1 MRDLSDPRKISFLL
15 AEKLHP
21 SLGDTINF
29 PRPSQLPF
37 LPGILMALPQELVD
51 IILDIIRDDIASLKC
66 CSLAARTFVTSARKH
81 IFKKI
86 EISHPLSSCEMFHK
100 LLCSSP
106 HIAPLVED
114 LCIVSVL
121 ETHPLFGSDMLSDP
135 DRGRLRLELDMRR
148 VSWVMSSGTL
158 TLVLPLLNLKR
169 ISVIENATPQRSSEE
184 YAVNWNKLDQHLQSA
199 LAGVFS
205 SPRLEAVHLRG
216 VVLES
221 PCQLLSLFS
230 EATALKEMSLS
241 RLYFTQQE
249 PWPESRIWRPTLRS
263 LLLND
268 IHADSFSQYLLNP
281 RIDLASIGTLALT
294 TYSDQWENITMPT
307 TNLRPGVDPEHLR
320 LNLMCYRTDL
330 SPDVFGTNLRCI
342 HVFSYVLVEQL
353 GIVLKACPRDSGLEH
368 IILDGPADMHRIPK
382 DPEFYAAIDA
392 TLDHLRALETIEFR
406 SVIRNLYPTLAPWEA
421 AVQAAFPSL
430 VRRGVLRVTEIE
442 WRMCTVDPDWE

>member
-1 MRDLSDPRKISFLL
+1 
-15 AEKLHP
+15 
-21 SLGDTINF
+21 
-29 PRPSQLPF
+29 
-37 LPGILMALPQELVD
+37 MALPQELVD

-121 ETHPLFGSDMLSDP
+121 ETHPLFGSDMFSDP

-158 TLVLPLLNLKR
+158 ALVLPLLNLKR

-241 RLYFTQQE
+241 RLYCTQQE

-268 IHADSFSQYLLNP
+268 LHADPFSQYVLNP
-281 RIDLASIGTLALT
+281 RIDLASVGTLALT
-294 TYSDQWENITMPT
+294 TYSDQWKSITMPT

-320 LNLMCYRTDL
+320 LNFMCSRTNCEYFL
-330 SPDVFGTNLRCI
+330 TITSTKI
-342 HVFSYVLVEQL
+342 
-353 GIVLKACPRDSGLEH
+353 IPR
-368 IILDGPADMHRIPK
+368 
-382 DPEFYAAIDA
+382 
-392 TLDHLRALETIEFR
+392 
-406 SVIRNLYPTLAPWEA
+406 
-421 AVQAAFPSL
+421 
-430 VRRGVLRVTEIE
+430 
-442 WRMCTVDPDWE
+442 